1 MEEKLKN
8 NLLLDFYGNMLTE
21 KQRQIMSL
29 YIEEDTSLS
38 EIAAE
43 LNTSRQAIY
52 DAVKS
57 SEKLLLS
64 FEEKLKCVERFLNNR
79 EKLLEVITEI
89 NDIEETE
96 KNNKNIEKLQNVKLK
111 LEKVLQN
118 Q

>member
-8 NLLLDFYGNMLTE
+8 SLLLDFYGNMLTE

-38 EIAAE
+38 EIAEE
-43 LNTSRQAIY
+43 LKTSRQAVY

-57 SEKLLLS
+57 SEKILDS
-64 FEEKLKCVERFLNNR
+64 FEEKLKCVEKYLSNR
-79 EKLLEVITEI
+79 SIIIEYIKTLEDMPLAGENHKKV
-89 NDIEETE
+89 
-96 KNNKNIEKLQNVKLK
+96 QNLIKELK
-111 LEKVLQN
+111 KVLKN

>member
-29 YIEEDTSLS
+29 YIEQDTGLS
-38 EIAAE
+38 EIAEE
-43 LNTSRQAIY
+43 LKTSRQAIY

-57 SEKLLLS
+57 SEKLLNS
-64 FEEKLKCVERFLNNR
+64 FEEKLKCVERYLSNR
-79 EKLLEVITEI
+79 AIINSAIKELEKMPLAGE
-89 NDIEETE
+89 
-96 KNNKNIEKLQNVKLK
+96 NNKKVQNIVKDLK
-111 LEKVLQN
+111 KVLKN

>member
-29 YIEEDTSLS
+29 YIEEDSSLS
-38 EIAAE
+38 EIANE
-43 LNTSRQAIY
+43 INTSRQAVY

-57 SEKLLLS
+57 SENILKTY
-64 FEEKLKCVERFLNNR
+64 EEKLKCVERFLSNR
-79 EKLLEVITEI
+79 AIIISAIKTLEDMPLAGE
-89 NDIEETE
+89 
-96 KNNKNIEKLQNVKLK
+96 NNKKVQVIIENLK
-111 LEKVLQN
+111 SVLKN

>member
-8 NLLLDFYGNMLTE
+8 SLLLDFYGNMLTE

-38 EIAAE
+38 EIAEE
-43 LNTSRQAIY
+43 LKTSRQAVY

-57 SEKLLLS
+57 SEKILDS
-64 FEEKLKCVERFLNNR
+64 FEEKLKCVEKYLSNR
-79 EKLLEVITEI
+79 SIIIESIKTLEDMPLAGENHKKV
-89 NDIEETE
+89 
-96 KNNKNIEKLQNVKLK
+96 QNLIKELK
-111 LEKVLQN
+111 KVLKN

>member
-64 FEEKLKCVERFLNNR
+64 FEEKLKCVERYLGNR
-79 EKLLEVITEI
+79 AIIIESIKTLEDMPLAGENHKKV
-89 NDIEETE
+89 
-96 KNNKNIEKLQNVKLK
+96 QNLIKDLK
-111 LEKVLQN
+111 KVLKN

>member
-29 YIEEDTSLS
+29 YIEEDASLS
-38 EIAAE
+38 EIASE
-43 LNTSRQAIY
+43 FNTSRQAVY

-57 SEKLLLS
+57 SENILKT
-64 FEEKLKCVERFLNNR
+64 FEEKMKCVERFLSNR
-79 EKLLEVITEI
+79 AIIVDSVSTLENMLLAGDNYKKVQKII
-89 NDIEETE
+89 AN
-96 KNNKNIEKLQNVKLK
+96 LK
-111 LEKVLQN
+111 KVLKN